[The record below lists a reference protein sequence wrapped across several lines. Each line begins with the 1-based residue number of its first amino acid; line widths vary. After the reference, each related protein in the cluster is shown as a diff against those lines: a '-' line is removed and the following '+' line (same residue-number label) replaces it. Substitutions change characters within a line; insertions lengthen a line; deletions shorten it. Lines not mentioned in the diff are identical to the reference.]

1 MYNVHNS
8 DSAVLGGYW
17 LMIVL
22 LVEGEGVEG
31 VEGSSDMEWEEMSDS
46 ENSSIIIDRVMS
58 DKENNPPM

>member
-1 MYNVHNS
+1 MV
-8 DSAVLGGYW
+8 VLF
-17 LMIVL
+17 
-22 LVEGEGVEG
+22 VEGEGVEGVEG

>member
-22 LVEGEGVEG
+22 LVEGEG